1 MELRRLKYFVAV
13 AEELSFSRA
22 ASKMYL
28 SQPALSQ
35 QIRKL
40 EEEIGVALFRR
51 DKRSV
56 ELTRAGET
64 LLPGI
69 RNALV
74 QVDQSVRV
82 AREVSGIGRNQL
94 RVSFPEYINRT
105 PAVRI
110 LEDFKKHAPNV
121 DLQEHEVHT
130 LQHTRQQ
137 IPQLV
142 AGSLDAGFVLSPVG
156 EGVLE
161 RERLLTIEL
170 VAALPAN
177 HPLATRQQVPMWEL
191 RDETLILFSS
201 RLDPESYDYVT
212 SCCKEAGFNP
222 HIIQR
227 MDAQLYSS
235 ATTYRQV
242 ATGAGIA
249 IVASPPNLLPKNSGV
264 VFRPLLAPTPELEL
278 VVAWRRDNPSPN
290 LAAFLGLVYSFVRSD
305 QGHAR

>member
-1 MELRRLKYFVAV
+1 MELRRLRCFVAV

-35 QIRKL
+35 QIRRL
-40 EEEIGVALFRR
+40 EREIGVALFRR
-51 DKRSV
+51 DRRSV
-56 ELTRAGET
+56 ELTQAGET

-69 RNALV
+69 RHALV
-74 QVDQSVRV
+74 HVDQSVR
-82 AREVSGIGRNQL
+82 ATHQISGLGRNQL

-105 PAVRI
+105 PAVSI
-110 LEDFKKHAPNV
+110 LEDFKKHAPDV
-121 DLQEHEVHT
+121 ELEEHEVHT

-137 IPQLV
+137 IPELV
-142 AGSLDAGFVLSPVG
+142 AGSLDAGFVLSPVD

-161 RERLLTIEL
+161 REHVLTIGL
-170 VAALPAN
+170 MAALPAN
-177 HPLATRQQVPMWEL
+177 HPLAAWQQVPMWEL

-201 RLDPESYDYVT
+201 RLDPDSYDYVT

-222 HIIQR
+222 YTIQR
-227 MDAQLYSS
+227 EDAQLYSG

-242 ATGAGIA
+242 AAGTGIA
-249 IVASPPNLLPKNSGV
+249 IVAPPPDPLPKNSV
-264 VFRPLLAPTPELEL
+264 LVFRPLVEPTPELEL

-290 LAAFLGLVYSFVRSD
+290 LAAFLELVYDFIRSD
-305 QGHAR
+305 

>member
-1 MELRRLKYFVAV
+1 MELRRLRYFVAV

-22 ASKMYL
+22 AGKMYL

-40 EEEIGVALFRR
+40 EGEIGVALFRR

-56 ELTRAGET
+56 ELTQAGET

-69 RNALV
+69 KNALV
-74 QVDQSVRV
+74 HVDQSVSA
-82 AREVSGIGRNQL
+82 AREISGFGHNQL
-94 RVSFPEYINRT
+94 RVGFPEYINRT
-105 PAVRI
+105 PAVSI
-110 LEDFKKHAPNV
+110 LRDFKKHAPDV
-121 DLQEHEVHT
+121 DIEEHEVPT

-137 IPQLV
+137 IPELV

-161 RERLLTIEL
+161 REHVLTIGL

-177 HPLATRQQVPMWEL
+177 HPLAAWQQVPMWEL

-201 RLDPESYDYVT
+201 RLDPDSYDYVM

-222 HIIQR
+222 YVIQR
-227 MDAQLYSS
+227 IDAQLYSS

-242 ATGAGIA
+242 AGGTGIA
-249 IVASPPNLLPKNSGV
+249 IVAPPLNPLPKNSGV
-264 VFRPLLAPTPELEL
+264 VFKPLVAPTPELEL

-290 LAAFLGLVYSFVRSD
+290 LAAFLGLVYDFAESD
-305 QGHAR
+305 